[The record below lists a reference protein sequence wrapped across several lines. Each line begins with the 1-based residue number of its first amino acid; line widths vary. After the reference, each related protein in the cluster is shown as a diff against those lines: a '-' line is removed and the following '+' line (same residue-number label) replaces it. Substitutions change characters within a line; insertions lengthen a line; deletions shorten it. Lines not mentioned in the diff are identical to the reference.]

1 MIRINLLGEKVDTTA
16 TYGTQILLTV
26 GTLVLILGGCFF
38 AQTHFSGK
46 LEIAKNEKSELEA
59 DLAKLKIVTEKVA
72 KLEKNKKTLQ
82 EKLTTIAGLI
92 ARQQG
97 PVRILDELNNYIPE
111 RTWLTTIKEKDGF
124 LNITGIALDNQTIAV
139 FIGNLEKSKYVEKID
154 LNHSTQ
160 EKVKDVKMKKFALT
174 VGLRDPLKINQP
186 KQAAAG
192 KKLES
197 HDSPA
202 NNQQSKQEVKTGE
215 AAAKEAVKNLVGAP
229 EV

>member
-16 TYGTQILLTV
+16 TYGVQILLTI
-26 GTLVLILGGCFF
+26 GTLVLILGGCIF

-46 LEIAKNEKSELEA
+46 LEIAKGEKSELEA
-59 DLAKLKIVTEKVA
+59 DLAKLKVVTEKVA

-97 PVRILDELNNYIPE
+97 PVRILDELNNHIPE
-111 RTWLTTIKEKDGF
+111 RTWLTTVKEKDGF
-124 LNITGIALDNQTIAV
+124 LNITGIALDNQTIAM
-139 FIGNLEKSKYVEKID
+139 FIGNLEKSKYVEKVD

-174 VGLRDPLKINQP
+174 VGLRDPLKVNQP
-186 KQAAAG
+186 KQDAVSG
-192 KKLES
+192 KKSKEG
-197 HDSPA
+197 
-202 NNQQSKQEVKTGE
+202 KQEVKVGE
-215 AAAKEAVKNLVGAP
+215 AAAKEAVKNLIGVP
-229 EV
+229 EI